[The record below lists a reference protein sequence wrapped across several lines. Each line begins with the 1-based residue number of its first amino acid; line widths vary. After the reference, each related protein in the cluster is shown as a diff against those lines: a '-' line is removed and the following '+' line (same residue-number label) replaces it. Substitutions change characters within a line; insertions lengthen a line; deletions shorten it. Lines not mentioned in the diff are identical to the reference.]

1 MKLLFPLLALIGG
14 IAVAIQSQVNGNLA
28 LDGDG
33 VIEASFISFLIG
45 TLALF
50 FAVIFFGNGNLL
62 AMATVPRWQLI
73 GGLMGA
79 IYVIIL
85 VFSVPKIGVA
95 ATLAGIIGG
104 QVIMGAVID
113 HFGLFGGV
121 RFPIDAKKVIAIVL
135 LFASLYLFNH
145 K

>member
-14 IAVAIQSQVNGNLA
+14 IAVAIQSQVNGNL
-28 LDGDG
+28 GRNVG

-50 FAVIFFGNGNLL
+50 FAVLFVGNGNLL
-62 AMATVPRWQLI
+62 AMASVPKWQLI

-95 ATLAGIIGG
+95 ATLAGIIAG
-104 QVIMGAVID
+104 QMIMGAVID
-113 HFGLFGGV
+113 HFGLFGGA
-121 RFPIDAKKVIAIVL
+121 RFPVDAKKLVAILL
-135 LFASLYLFNH
+135 LFVSLYLFNQ

>member
-14 IAVAIQSQVNGNLA
+14 IAVAIQSQVNGNL
-28 LDGDG
+28 GRNVG

-50 FAVIFFGNGNLL
+50 FAVLFFGNGNLL
-62 AMATVPRWQLI
+62 AVATVPKWQLL

-79 IYVIIL
+79 VYVLIL

-95 ATLAGIIGG
+95 AALAGIIAG

-113 HFGLFGGV
+113 HFGMFGGE
-121 RFPIDAKKVIAIVL
+121 RFPIDAKKLIAILL
-135 LFASLYLFNH
+135 LFISLYLFNH

>member
-14 IAVAIQSQVNGNLA
+14 IAVAIQSQVNGNL
-28 LDGDG
+28 GRNVG
-33 VIEASFISFLIG
+33 VIEGSFISFLIG

-62 AMATVPRWQLI
+62 AVASVPKWQLL

-79 IYVIIL
+79 VYVLIL

-95 ATLAGIIGG
+95 AALAGIIAG
-104 QVIMGAVID
+104 QMIMGAVID
-113 HFGLFGGV
+113 HFGLFGGE
-121 RFPIDAKKVIAIVL
+121 RFPIDAKKLIAIVL
-135 LFASLYLFNH
+135 LFVSLYLFNQ